1 MRWISA
7 MALAAFAGAATAQTA
22 EAPELRPAPDYFV
35 DTLVAMN
42 SVRGLVRGCAML
54 RISSENVQAHMKATR
69 ELLATDGFD
78 MDNLGTQMQDPTE
91 RFKERQQ
98 AFFDTYGIGSDVT
111 RDQLCDAAR
120 AEIEKATILGSF
132 LVMGTQ

>member
-7 MALAAFAGAATAQTA
+7 LALAACAGSAAAQTQ
-22 EAPELRPAPDYFV
+22 EPPQLRPAPDYFV

-42 SVRGLVRGCAML
+42 TVRGLVRGCEML
-54 RISSENVQAHMKATR
+54 RVSSENVQAHMKATR

-78 MDNLGTQMQDPTE
+78 MDKLGAQMQDPSE
-91 RFKERQQ
+91 RFKDRQQ
-98 AFFDTYGIGSDVT
+98 DFFETYGIGSDVT

-132 LVMGTQ
+132 LVMGPQ